1 MVQPFV
7 GSLEPVFLGC
17 LVGVDA
23 FVGVQLLLY
32 LDPEAMA
39 VVAFV
44 VDGVRSFSE
53 LKNEVFWGFLFLV
66 LF

>member
-1 MVQPFV
+1 M
-7 GSLEPVFLGC
+7 
-17 LVGVDA
+17 GVDA
-23 FVGVQLLLY
+23 FVGVKFLLY
-32 LDPEAMA
+32 FDPEAMA

-53 LKNEVFWGFLFLV
+53 LKNEVFWGFLFLI